1 MSSSTKSLA
10 QLTSLSTQT
19 LSLLLEHQ
27 RSQTSASLNPISQ
40 SKNYHASQITKNL
53 QHLRTG
59 ILDLE
64 DQDGRTGAVSLLR
77 GQYERMRGMLGGNAD
92 GISVERWD
100 LLAFINLRA
109 LYDLIF
115 SLGSS
120 APRPPASFSSSS
132 LDSLPRAPSPP
143 VVFPPTPPGKNS
155 GEFQYTP
162 YKDDPDTN
170 PLLEDSGLMF
180 QQRVMMNGIFYYLKV
195 ESYELMQS
203 RRQLDQDVRLD
214 QLSQSINRQ
223 HHLSIQI
230 NDELE
235 THSGLLQELDTD
247 VDRTQHRLRSARR
260 QLDRV
265 AKGAKENSE

>member
-92 GISVERWD
+92 GISVE
-100 LLAFINLRA
+100 
-109 LYDLIF
+109 

-180 QQRVMMNGIFYYLKV
+180 QQRVMMN
-195 ESYELMQS
+195 
-203 RRQLDQDVRLD
+203 DQDVRLD

-265 AKGAKENSE
+265 AKGAKENSSAVAIGVIIFVLLILIIIFKT